1 MVMSKTTRM
10 EIMRRINDY
19 LSDGSIE
26 ELFEQID
33 LECDE
38 AIFALYENGLI
49 DDELFEKVLPL

>member
-33 LECDE
+33 LEPDE